1 MANEHTVQML
11 ALDGFRRLYGI
22 KARPEDMPRAWAA
35 VVAEVRDDILFDAD
49 EEAE

>member
-1 MANEHTVQML
+1 MNALVIQML